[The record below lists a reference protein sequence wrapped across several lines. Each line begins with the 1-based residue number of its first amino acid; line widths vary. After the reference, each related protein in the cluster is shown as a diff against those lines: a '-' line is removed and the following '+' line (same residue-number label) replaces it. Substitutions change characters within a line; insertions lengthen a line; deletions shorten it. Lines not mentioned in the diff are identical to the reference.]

1 MVVFEN
7 SPSLL
12 SLARFALDKDRDVID
27 ISCQMISNFITIGND
42 LLTLHKSSKDFIKYF
57 DKNKKD

>member
-1 MVVFEN
+1 
-7 SPSLL
+7 
-12 SLARFALDKDRDVID
+12 
-27 ISCQMISNFITIGND
+27 MISNFIKIGND